1 MRTLSLLALLALAAC
16 SGSDGANIGQRD
28 IVGSYVGPGAGPEP
42 LEMHLAADGT
52 FTGDL
57 PVGGTQTR
65 KTGTWRLGA
74 ANSAQNCREVEF
86 IEGGQIIGK
95 SCFAVGADQVTG
107 MDCTAGTD
115 GAPVCARR
123 RQLHI
128 EVPLSPAGDNAA
140 S

>member
-1 MRTLSLLALLALAAC
+1 MRFPSLIILVALAAC
-16 SGSDGANIGQRD
+16 SGGDGANINQRD
-28 IVGSYVGPGAGPEP
+28 IVGSYVGAGSGTQP

-57 PVGGTQTR
+57 AIGGAPVR

-74 ANSAQNCREVEF
+74 ANSAQGCREVEF
-86 IEGGQIIGK
+86 IAGAAVIAK

-115 GAPVCARR
+115 GPVCARR

-128 EVPLSPAGDNAA
+128 EVPLKAEADNGAQ
-140 S
+140 